1 MAYIRIEDYYRFKDY
16 IHPHINDC
24 IDQYRNK
31 DIIHLPAYHGCDTVN
46 RNGTRKLV
54 NYRRGCQCLCPTD
67 KGYWRKTKAKYR
79 INYVYFT

>member
-31 DIIHLPAYHGCDTVN
+31 DIIHLPDITVAIQLI
-46 RNGTRKLV
+46 GTALENLSTTEEDISVFAQQIKDIGGKQKQ
-54 NYRRGCQCLCPTD
+54 N
-67 KGYWRKTKAKYR
+67 
-79 INYVYFT
+79 IE